1 MQGSFHVGEQFTS
14 KINDRLTLT
23 AGGELEHRGV
33 LAGLEQTYKVS
44 DTFVNYREGS
54 YYENTAAGNL
64 GANVSLDN
72 NTLAYLHLDSRFSD
86 QTRGTYGASMGIQIQ
101 F

>member
-44 DTFVNYREGS
+44 DTIVDYRQGS
-54 YYENTAAGNL
+54 FYESSVAGNM
-64 GANVSLDN
+64 GANYSLDN
-72 NTLAYLHLDSRFSD
+72 NTLAYVHLDSRFSD
-86 QTRGTYGASMGIQIQ
+86 NTQGTYGASMGIQIQ